1 MAADEDGSPRDSGGR
16 GPQAL
21 SPAKGA
27 AHAPWTPALLVVGAL
42 ALAHLGLGLLLTR
55 SARAAIHE
63 VEAAWT
69 PEELAAAKPPG
80 AQPETS
86 GPEWAAW
93 QRAQRLW
100 ADAEVRKDRNAQV
113 GAFTWPLAASFAL
126 QAGFV
131 LFLAVRAS
139 TRSARS

>member
-1 MAADEDGSPRDSGGR
+1 MVAEEDASPRGSGER
-16 GPQAL
+16 GAQGAVR
-21 SPAKGA
+21 SP
-27 AHAPWTPALLVVGAL
+27 WLPASLVVGAL

-55 SARAAIHE
+55 SARAAIRE

-69 PEELAAAKPPG
+69 AEELAAAKPPG

-86 GPEWAAW
+86 GDEWVRW
-93 QRAQRLW
+93 QRAERLW
-100 ADAEVRKDRNAQV
+100 TDAEVRADRRAQV

-131 LFLAVRAS
+131 LWIALRAS
-139 TRSARS
+139 GRSARG

>member
-1 MAADEDGSPRDSGGR
+1 MAAEEDASPRGSGSRGARGAAGSPW
-16 GPQAL
+16 L
-21 SPAKGA
+21 
-27 AHAPWTPALLVVGAL
+27 PALLVVGAL

-55 SARAAIHE
+55 SARGAIRE

-69 PEELAAAKPPG
+69 AEELAAAKPPG

-86 GPEWAAW
+86 GEEWVRW

-100 ADAEVRKDRNAQV
+100 TDAEVRTDRRAQV

-131 LFLAVRAS
+131 MWLAVRAS
-139 TRSARS
+139 TRSARG